1 MTKRSNTAYRQL
13 RISIHTTTQVV
24 TKGENQEAEN
34 VQISIHTTTQVVTD
48 LFYLFRDVL
57 CISIH
62 TTTQVVT
69 GQFQPLPVLPHYF
82 NPHHH
87 AGGDWWILLLSYS
100 VANFNP
106 HHHAGGDRIIHPQQ
120 RLDMLFQS
128 TPPRRWWLPPPL
140 YYVPHTDFNPHHHA
154 GGDSKSTQ
162 LFILISVNF
171 HINLLLQP
179 LTTSKPSKSIPKT
192 PTIPDSPGA
201 NLPGVSWVLPI
212 RTGVSEN

>member
-1 MTKRSNTAYRQL
+1 MTAAG
-13 RISIHTTTQVV
+13 IA
-24 TKGENQEAEN
+24 GAAN
-34 VQISIHTTTQVVTD
+34 V
-48 LFYLFRDVL
+48 
-57 CISIH
+57 
-62 TTTQVVT
+62 
-69 GQFQPLPVLPHYF
+69 G
-82 NPHHH
+82 N
-87 AGGDWWILLLSYS
+87 
-100 VANFNP
+100 
-106 HHHAGGDRIIHPQQ
+106 
-120 RLDMLFQS
+120 
-128 TPPRRWWLPPPL
+128 
-140 YYVPHTDFNPHHHA
+140 FNPHHHA

>member
-1 MTKRSNTAYRQL
+1 MVSLSFLAGLSDFNPHHHAGGDRTSSSGVGPIIDFNPHHHAGGDLMEAWKRPGPGNFNPHHHAGGDGWSAYPPAILPYFNPHHHAGGDGHDLDTGGARH
-13 RISIHTTTQVV
+13 ISIHTTTQVV
-24 TKGENQEAEN
+24 TAYDWDNN
-34 VQISIHTTTQVVTD
+34 MSTYISIHTTTQVVTD
-48 LFYLFRDVL
+48 TSGPASEGMRY
-57 CISIH
+57 
-62 TTTQVVT
+62 
-69 GQFQPLPVLPHYF
+69 
-82 NPHHH
+82 
-87 AGGDWWILLLSYS
+87 
-100 VANFNP
+100 
-106 HHHAGGDRIIHPQQ
+106 
-120 RLDMLFQS
+120 
-128 TPPRRWWLPPPL
+128 
-140 YYVPHTDFNPHHHA
+140 FNPHHHA

>member
-1 MTKRSNTAYRQL
+1 MVIKQQ
-13 RISIHTTTQVV
+13 IWD
-24 TKGENQEAEN
+24 
-34 VQISIHTTTQVVTD
+34 ISIHTTTQVVTD
-48 LFYLFRDVL
+48 TLFLFHVYDD
-57 CISIH
+57 
-62 TTTQVVT
+62 
-69 GQFQPLPVLPHYF
+69 Y
-82 NPHHH
+82 
-87 AGGDWWILLLSYS
+87 
-100 VANFNP
+100 
-106 HHHAGGDRIIHPQQ
+106 
-120 RLDMLFQS
+120 
-128 TPPRRWWLPPPL
+128 
-140 YYVPHTDFNPHHHA
+140 FNPHHHA

>member
-1 MTKRSNTAYRQL
+1 MSLMEMSYFNPHHHAGGDPSFLHINSFSYYFNPHHHAGGDDGEDLTGSKKA
-13 RISIHTTTQVV
+13 ISIHTTTQVV
-24 TKGENQEAEN
+24 TRVYIIN
-34 VQISIHTTTQVVTD
+34 
-48 LFYLFRDVL
+48 
-57 CISIH
+57 
-62 TTTQVVT
+62 
-69 GQFQPLPVLPHYF
+69 PVSF
-82 NPHHH
+82 
-87 AGGDWWILLLSYS
+87 A
-100 VANFNP
+100 
-106 HHHAGGDRIIHPQQ
+106 
-120 RLDMLFQS
+120 
-128 TPPRRWWLPPPL
+128 
-140 YYVPHTDFNPHHHA
+140 DFNPHHHA

>member
-1 MTKRSNTAYRQL
+1 MVRPILFNGEMVRAILEGRKTVTRRVIKGADESMYAGMCGLGPGLFDRNTGLRVKEPYYRL
-13 RISIHTTTQVV
+13 
-24 TKGENQEAEN
+24 
-34 VQISIHTTTQVVTD
+34 
-48 LFYLFRDVL
+48 
-57 CISIH
+57 
-62 TTTQVVT
+62 
-69 GQFQPLPVLPHYF
+69 
-82 NPHHH
+82 
-87 AGGDWWILLLSYS
+87 GDIL
-100 VANFNP
+100 
-106 HHHAGGDRIIHPQQ
+106 
-120 RLDMLFQS
+120 
-128 TPPRRWWLPPPL
+128 
-140 YYVPHTDFNPHHHA
+140 YVRETWDFNPHHHA

>member
-1 MTKRSNTAYRQL
+1 MVTKRSNTAYRQL

-69 GQFQPLPVLPHYF
+69 GGFFYF
-82 NPHHH
+82 RIQSPISIHTTTQVVTALFIHSK
-87 AGGDWWILLLSYS
+87 DWTCY
-100 VANFNP
+100 
-106 HHHAGGDRIIHPQQ
+106 
-120 RLDMLFQS
+120 
-128 TPPRRWWLPPPL
+128 
-140 YYVPHTDFNPHHHA
+140 FNPHHHA

>member
-1 MTKRSNTAYRQL
+1 MTCFAY
-13 RISIHTTTQVV
+13 TW
-24 TKGENQEAEN
+24 
-34 VQISIHTTTQVVTD
+34 
-48 LFYLFRDVL
+48 YLFQ

-69 GQFQPLPVLPHYF
+69 RTSQHNLITHNYF

-87 AGGDWWILLLSYS
+87 AGGDGRDCVQLIKDNRFQSTPPRRWWQWVTYYC
-100 VANFNP
+100 VQP
-106 HHHAGGDRIIHPQQ
+106 TQ
-120 RLDMLFQS
+120 FQS
-128 TPPRRWWLPPPL
+128 TPPRRWWLYKVDGTRNGL
-140 YYVPHTDFNPHHHA
+140 HFNPHHHA